1 MVIITM
7 NAKIMIAII
16 ATFAMLFAGVAVAS
30 ESADAVTPEDAE
42 VEKPFS
48 VSYIVGDKTY
58 ISTYETGTI
67 TLSTIENLGA
77 SVPAHQTFAGW
88 EETESGTT
96 YAAGSTF
103 IISEGNTAEVKA
115 TFNPTTYTA
124 TFKAFDGSVL
134 STVSGTFDDKKDLAA
149 FAETLSVDREGYIF
163 AGWLADG
170 AESLVLT
177 ENLGELE
184 GNVTYTA
191 TYTVDYKVT
200 FIDGDKKY
208 DSVEKDGQKVAMS
221 ISNMAIPDVG
231 VREGFTFLGWFIGTE
246 QVSDP
251 AEYVKTITGDITFTA
266 KWEPINCYVTF
277 MAGDEVVKKVPV
289 LYGETVGELTVP
301 EGYTGWDFDFTQVIK
316 KDTPVYAIPAAPA
329 EPTGLAN
336 PTVQIMAIVI
346 GVLAVFVVA
355 MLVWKKDEVKVIIV
369 KKLDKTKNQ
378 EEPKQ

>member
-1 MVIITM
+1 M

-16 ATFAMLFAGVAVAS
+16 ATVAMLFAGVAVAS
-30 ESADAVTPEDAE
+30 ESADAETQDDTE

-103 IISEGNTAEVKA
+103 IISEGNTAEVRA
-115 TFNPTTYTA
+115 IFNPTTYTA
-124 TFKAFDGSVL
+124 TFKAYDGTVL
-134 STVSGTFDDKKDLAA
+134 STESGTFDDKKDLAA
-149 FAETLSVDREGYIF
+149 FAEKLPVDREGYIF

-170 AESLVLT
+170 AESPVLT
-177 ENLGELE
+177 EDLGELE

-191 TYTVDYKVT
+191 TYTVDYKVL
-200 FIDGDKKY
+200 FVDGDKTY
-208 DSVEKDGQKVAMS
+208 AMTVS
-221 ISNMAIPDVG
+221 DVVIPDVG

-251 AEYVKTITGDITFTA
+251 TEYVKTITGDITFTA

-316 KDTPVYAIPAAPA
+316 KDTTVYAIPAAPA
-329 EPTGLAN
+329 EPTGLDN
-336 PTVQIMAIVI
+336 PTVQIMAIII
-346 GVLAVFVVA
+346 GVLVIFLVAV
-355 MLVWKKDEVKVIIV
+355 LIWKKDEVKVIIV